1 MPSEANAGL
10 KTEGQIPGLSI
21 RDMISLATR
30 QLSASSRP
38 VDNGFCIA
46 IRNYS
51 TNQSINVNLTKSDV
65 GLGTNLKI
73 EIEKLKESEKIAVVN
88 LLNIEHLY
96 VTWESKGMISF
107 CYAGDGRFK
116 LVNVTTESGVNVLED
131 IDRRTRPQKD
141 EEMSES
147 QRRAQSQRRI
157 FYHIGTLFDRVVA
170 HDPTKPLEG
179 SVEAEAGPAPP
190 EEEPMV

>member
-1 MPSEANAGL
+1 MTPDLNAGL
-10 KTEGQIPGLSI
+10 QSDNQVAGLSI

-38 VDNGFCIA
+38 SETGYVIT
-46 IRNYS
+46 IRDYP
-51 TNQSINVNLTKSDV
+51 TNQAINVELARSDE
-65 GLGTNLKI
+65 GLGTNLKV
-73 EIEKLKESEKIAVVN
+73 EAKRLKEDEPISTIT
-88 LLNIEHLY
+88 LLNVEHLY

-116 LVNVTTESGVNVLED
+116 LVNVTTANGITVLENV
-131 IDRRTRPQKD
+131 DRRTKPVD
-141 EEMSES
+141 PEEMSES

-157 FYHIGTLFDRVVA
+157 FYHIGTLFDKVTA

-179 SVEAEAGPAPP
+179 SVEAE
-190 EEEPMV
+190 EN